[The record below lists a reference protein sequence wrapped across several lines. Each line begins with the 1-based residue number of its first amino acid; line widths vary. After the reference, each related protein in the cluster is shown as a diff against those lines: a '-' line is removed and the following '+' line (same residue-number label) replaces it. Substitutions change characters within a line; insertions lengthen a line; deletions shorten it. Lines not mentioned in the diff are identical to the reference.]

1 MKKPRRLSLRA
12 AIDRHCKN
20 CLYDPGSRGLGSW
33 REQIDGCTSTNC
45 ALWPVRPRSTS
56 ERIKT
61 PVSLPQDAAPE
72 PDPTPEPETDVG
84 ALLGGVFGRGA

>member
-1 MKKPRRLSLRA
+1 VAVRLGYA
-12 AIDRHCKN
+12 
-20 CLYDPGSRGLGSW
+20 DPPYIQW
-33 REQIDGCTSTNC
+33 RESVEQCSSSNC
-45 ALWPVRPRSTS
+45 PLHPVRPRSTS

-61 PVSLPQDAAPE
+61 PVPLAKDAAPE

>member
-1 MKKPRRLSLRA
+1 MTRLSLRA
-12 AIDRHCKN
+12 AIDAKCN
-20 CLYDPGSRGLGSW
+20 
-33 REQIDGCTSTNC
+33 
-45 ALWPVRPRSTS
+45 STS
-56 ERIKT
+56 ERIK